1 MRRYLDILREH
12 ASNSTA
18 FVQELKQ
25 IQDQDPQFWS
35 QVYLHV
41 SPNDFEAGDVTIDAM
56 EVRDHGQEKGKGK
69 GRKVLQTLID
79 LADKHSVTLRLEVN
93 EESVSGDFLEEW
105 YQRHGFEAT
114 GDYGDYGPIM
124 IRQPW

>member
-12 ASNSTA
+12 AAKSTA
-18 FVQELKQ
+18 FVQELNQ
-25 IQDQDPQFWS
+25 IQDQDPAFWS

-41 SPNDFEAGDVTIDAM
+41 TPNDFEAGDVTIDAM
-56 EVRDHGQEKGKGK
+56 EVRNHDQEKGKGK
-69 GRKVLQTLID
+69 GRKVLQILVD
-79 LADKHSVTLRLEVN
+79 LADKHHVSLRLEVH
-93 EESVSGDFLEEW
+93 EDSVSDFLEEW

-114 GDYGDYGPIM
+114 GEYGDYGPIM